1 MPWESWFVLFVVLGI
16 LAALARNWVP
26 ADVLMTAAV
35 TLIVAVDELAG
46 SGRLPDISDAVAGM
60 GNTGLITVG
69 VLFVVVAGLVQTGA
83 MERIAW
89 PLLGRP
95 RSIRVAQA
103 RMMAPVA
110 ALSAFLNNTPVVAMF
125 MPVVGDLCKRTR
137 LSPSKLYLPLAYAAT
152 FGGVCTLVGTSTNLI
167 VDGLAKEAIGLEL
180 AMFDLA
186 WVGVPCAVAGMALLV
201 LLGDRLLPDRRPA
214 ITRHDDPRQYT
225 VEMIVQDGGPLVAR
239 NIEQAGLRHLQGLF
253 LVEIEREGET
263 LAAVSPRQRL
273 HSGDRLVFVGVLES
287 VVELQKIRGLSRAA
301 EEAFQLDAP
310 HTKRRLIEAV
320 VSDRCPLVG
329 TSIRAGQFRTTYNA
343 AVVAVARGSQR
354 VAGKIG
360 DIVLRAGDTLLLETH
375 EDFIQRQRNSSHFYL
390 VSGVENSQ
398 PVRHERWWVALVI
411 LVAMVAVATIGWLNL
426 LTAALLAAGLMVA
439 TQCCSLSQARQ
450 SVDWSLLVVIAASLG
465 IGQAIESS
473 GLAKLTAEQIIG
485 VAGGHPWLVLAAV
498 YFVTMIFTELVTNN
512 AAAVLVFPIAVQTAS
527 SLGVSPMPFVI
538 AIAVGASAGFATPFG
553 YQTNLMVYG
562 PGGYRFSDYLRVG
575 IPLDLAYMAITVA
588 LAPLVWPF

>member
-1 MPWESWFVLFVVLGI
+1 
-16 LAALARNWVP
+16 
-26 ADVLMTAAV
+26 
-35 TLIVAVDELAG
+35 
-46 SGRLPDISDAVAGM
+46 
-60 GNTGLITVG
+60 
-69 VLFVVVAGLVQTGA
+69 
-83 MERIAW
+83 MERVAR

-95 RSIRVAQA
+95 RSTRIAQA
-103 RMMAPVA
+103 RLMAPVVT
-110 ALSAFLNNTPVVAMF
+110 LSAFLNNTPVVAMF
-125 MPVVGDLCKRTR
+125 MPVIGDLCKRTG

-167 VDGLAKEAIGLEL
+167 VDGMAQESLNLKL

-186 WVGVPCAVAGMALLV
+186 WVGIPCALAGMGVLV
-201 LLGDRLLPDRRPA
+201 LSGDWLLPDRRPA

-225 VEMIVQDGGPLVAR
+225 IDMIVQPGGPLIGQT
-239 NIEQAGLRHLQGLF
+239 IEEAGLRHLQGLF
-253 LVEIEREGET
+253 LVEIERDGGT
-263 LAAVSPRQRL
+263 LAAVAPRERL
-273 HSGDRLVFVGVLES
+273 YADDHLVFVGVLES
-287 VVELQKIRGLSRAA
+287 VVELQRIRGLARAQ

-329 TSIRAGQFRTTYNA
+329 SSIRDGQFRSTYNA

-354 VAGKIG
+354 ITGKIG
-360 DIVLRAGDTLLLETH
+360 DIILRAGDTLLLETH
-375 EDFIQRQRNSSHFYL
+375 EDFIPRQRNSSHFYL
-390 VSGVENSQ
+390 VSGVDNSQ
-398 PVRHERWWVALVI
+398 PVRHDRWWVALVI
-411 LVAMVAVATIGWLNL
+411 LIGLVVVATFDWMDL

-465 IGQAIESS
+465 IGQSIESS
-473 GLAKLTAEQIIG
+473 GLAAATSEQMIG
-485 VAGGHPWLVLAAV
+485 LAGGHPWLVLAAV
-498 YFVTMIFTELVTNN
+498 YFMTMVFTELVTNN
-512 AAAVLVFPIAVQTAS
+512 AAAVLVFPIAVETAGT
-527 SLGVSPMPFVI
+527 LGVSPMPFVI

-575 IPLDLAYMAITVA
+575 VPLDLVYMAITVG